1 MELPQL
7 FVEKMKTLLGEEYS
21 DYEACLQRPKQNG
34 IRVNTS
40 KISVEEFKKIAP
52 FEIEPVPWT
61 KNGFFVEAKEQP
73 AKHPFYHAGLYYI
86 QEPSAMAPAA
96 FLPVNPG
103 DKVLDLCAAPGGKST
118 ELGARL
124 EGEGILVSNDISITR
139 TKALLKNLEMF
150 GISNSV
156 IVSEEP
162 KNLVSV
168 FYEYFDKV
176 LVDAPCSGEGMF
188 RKGSNEIKN
197 WAEYGIEPYVKIQ
210 REIILDA
217 VKMLKPGGYLLYSTC
232 TFSPEED
239 EQLIEYLLEKE
250 PALSLADLPDEEGF
264 DRGHPEWTTA
274 GLLDVKKCI
283 RLWPHKIKGEGHF
296 LALLKK
302 DGEPAVNVGK
312 TKPVRADISEEAET
326 FLSECRL
333 RHLDRD
339 CIKEHKGRLILMPKD
354 LPELG
359 RLRVLRHGLLLGEMK
374 KRRFE
379 PSQVLAMALDGD
391 GFARTLDLDLADER
405 LVKYLKCETI
415 LADEKEDGMYL
426 VTVLGYPLGWG
437 KLSKGRLK
445 NKYAPSWRWM

>member
-7 FVEKMKTLLGEEYS
+7 FVDKMKSLLGEEYS
-21 DYEACLQRPKQNG
+21 GYEACLQRPKQNG
-34 IRVNTS
+34 IRVNTA
-40 KISVEEFKKIAP
+40 KISVEEFQKIAP

-61 KNGFFVEAKEQP
+61 TNGFFVGAKEQP

-96 FLPVNPG
+96 FLPVEPG

-124 EGEGILVSNDISITR
+124 RGNGMLVSNDISITR

-162 KNLVSV
+162 KNLVPV

-188 RKGSNEIKN
+188 RKGSSEIKN

-250 PALSLADLPDEEGF
+250 PELSLADMPDHEGF
-264 DRGHPEWTTA
+264 DRGHAEWTVS
-274 GLLDVKKCI
+274 GLHDVKKCI
-283 RLWPHKIKGEGHF
+283 RLWPHKIRGEGHF

-302 DGEPAVNVGK
+302 NGQPGANGQEKKSDGAE
-312 TKPVRADISEEAET
+312 ISPEAET

-333 RHLDRD
+333 DIDKSR
-339 CIKEHKGRLILMPKD
+339 IKEHKGRLILAPKD

-374 KRRFE
+374 KKRFE
-379 PSQVLAMALDGD
+379 PSQVLAMALSAEGYV
-391 GFARTLDLDLADER
+391 RTLDLSLSDDR
-405 LVKYLKCETI
+405 LMKYLKCETI
-415 LADEKEDGMYL
+415 LSDGKEDGMYL
-426 VTVLGYPLGWG
+426 VTFCGYPLGWG
-437 KLSKGRLK
+437 KVSKGRMK

>member
-7 FVEKMKTLLGEEYS
+7 FVEKMKSLLGEEYS
-21 DYEACLQRPKQNG
+21 DYEACLKRPKQNG

-40 KISVEEFKKIAP
+40 KISVEEFQKIAP
-52 FEIEPVPWT
+52 FETEPVPWT
-61 KNGFFVEAKEQP
+61 KNGFFVGPKEKP

-96 FLPVNPG
+96 FLPAEPG

-118 ELGARL
+118 ELGAKLR
-124 EGEGILVSNDISITR
+124 GEGILVSNDISITR

-162 KNLVSV
+162 KNLVPV

-188 RKGSNEIKN
+188 RKGSSEIKN

-239 EQLIEYLLEKE
+239 EQLIEYLLEQE
-250 PALSLADLPDEEGF
+250 PGLSLADLPDCEGF
-264 DRGHPEWTTA
+264 DRGHAEWTVS
-274 GLLDVKKCI
+274 GLQDVKKCI
-283 RLWPHKIKGEGHF
+283 RLWPHRIKGEGHF

-302 DGEPAVNVGK
+302 DGSPASDRKESG
-312 TKPVRADISEEAET
+312 TARAVISEEAEA
-326 FLSECRL
+326 FLSGCRMD
-333 RHLDRD
+333 LDRD
-339 CIKEHKGRLILMPKD
+339 RIKEHKGRLIFMPKE
-354 LPELG
+354 LPDLG

-374 KRRFE
+374 KKRFE
-379 PSQVLAMALDGD
+379 PSQVLAMALSGS
-391 GFARTLDLDLADER
+391 GYVRTLDLSLSDDR
-405 LVKYLKCETI
+405 LMKYLKCETI
-415 LADEKEDGMYL
+415 LADEKEDGVYL
-426 VTVLGYPLGWG
+426 ITVCGYPLGWG
-437 KLSKGRLK
+437 KLSKGRMK

>member
-7 FVEKMKTLLGEEYS
+7 FVEKMKSLLGEEYS
-21 DYEACLQRPKQNG
+21 DYEACLQRPKQSG

-40 KISVEEFKKIAP
+40 KISVEEFRKIAP

-61 KNGFFVEAKEQP
+61 ENGFFVEAKDQP

-96 FLPVNPG
+96 FLPVEPG

-124 EGEGILVSNDISITR
+124 KGEGLLVSNDISITR

-156 IVSEEP
+156 IASEEP
-162 KNLVSV
+162 KNLVPV

-239 EQLIEYLLEKE
+239 EQLIEYLLHQVPE
-250 PALSLADLPDEEGF
+250 LSLVDMPEADGF
-264 DRGHPEWTTA
+264 DRGHPEWTVS
-274 GLLDVKKCI
+274 GLQDVKKCI

-302 DGEPAVNVGK
+302 EGEPAAGAEGQK
-312 TKPVRADISEEAET
+312 RDRAKISQESEA
-326 FLSECRL
+326 FLSECRMD
-333 RHLDRD
+333 LDPNR
-339 CIKEHKGRLILMPKD
+339 IKEHKGRLILTPKD
-354 LPELG
+354 LPDLG

-379 PSQVLAMALDGD
+379 PSQVLAMALSGD
-391 GFARTLDLDLADER
+391 GYARTLDLSLSDER
-405 LVKYLKCETI
+405 LMKYLKCETI

-426 VTVLGYPLGWG
+426 VTVQGYPLGWG
-437 KLSKGRLK
+437 KLSKGRMK

>member
-7 FVEKMKTLLGEEYS
+7 FVEKMKSLLGEEYS
-21 DYEACLQRPKQNG
+21 DYEACLKRPKQNG

-40 KISVEEFKKIAP
+40 KISVEEFQKIAP
-52 FEIEPVPWT
+52 FETEPVPWT
-61 KNGFFVEAKEQP
+61 KNGFFVGPKEQP

-96 FLPVNPG
+96 FLPVEPG

-118 ELGARL
+118 ELGAKLR
-124 EGEGILVSNDISITR
+124 GEGILVSNDISITR

-162 KNLVSV
+162 KNLVPV

-188 RKGSNEIKN
+188 RKGSSEIKN
-197 WAEYGIEPYVKIQ
+197 WDEYGIEPYVKIQ

-239 EQLIEYLLEKE
+239 EQLIEYLLEQE
-250 PALSLADLPDEEGF
+250 PGLSLADLPDCEGF
-264 DRGHPEWTTA
+264 DRGHAEWTVS
-274 GLLDVKKCI
+274 GLQDVKKCI
-283 RLWPHKIKGEGHF
+283 RLWPHRIKGEGHF

-302 DGEPAVNVGK
+302 DGSPASDRKESGNA
-312 TKPVRADISEEAET
+312 RAVISEEAEA
-326 FLSECRL
+326 FLSGCRMD
-333 RHLDRD
+333 LDRD
-339 CIKEHKGRLILMPKD
+339 RIKEHKGRLILMPKE
-354 LPELG
+354 LPDLG

-374 KRRFE
+374 KKRFE
-379 PSQVLAMALDGD
+379 PSQVLAMALSGS
-391 GFARTLDLDLADER
+391 GYVRTLDLSLSDDR
-405 LVKYLKCETI
+405 LMKYLKCETI
-415 LADEKEDGMYL
+415 LADEKEDGVYL
-426 VTVLGYPLGWG
+426 ITVCGYPLGWG
-437 KLSKGRLK
+437 KLSKGRMK

>member
-7 FVEKMKTLLGEEYS
+7 FVDKMKSLLGEEYS
-21 DYEACLQRPKQNG
+21 DYESCLHRPKQNG
-34 IRVNTS
+34 IRVNTA
-40 KISVEEFKKIAP
+40 KISVKEFQKIAP

-61 KNGFFVEAKEQP
+61 ENGFFVGAKEQP

-96 FLPVNPG
+96 FLPVEPG

-124 EGEGILVSNDISITR
+124 KGEGLLVSNDISITR

-150 GISNSV
+150 GIKNSV
-156 IVSEEP
+156 IMSEEP
-162 KNLVSV
+162 KNLVPV
-168 FYEYFDKV
+168 FHEYFDKV

-239 EQLIEYLLEKE
+239 EQLVEYLLQRE
-250 PALSLADLPDEEGF
+250 PALSLADMPEAEGF
-264 DRGHPEWTTA
+264 DRGHPEWTKT
-274 GLLDVKKCI
+274 GLMDVTKCI

-302 DGEPAVNVGK
+302 DGE
-312 TKPVRADISEEAET
+312 TADCRESKNSVCAEISREAEK
-326 FLSECRL
+326 FLSECRMD
-333 RHLDRD
+333 LDKNRM
-339 CIKEHKGRLILMPKD
+339 KEHKGRLILMPEG
-354 LPELG
+354 LPDLG

-374 KRRFE
+374 KRRFD
-379 PSQVLAMALDGD
+379 PSQVLAMALSGD
-391 GFARTLDLDLADER
+391 GYARTLDLSLSDER
-405 LVKYLKCETI
+405 LMKYLKCETI

-426 VTVLGYPLGWG
+426 VTVQGYPLGWG
-437 KLSKGRLK
+437 KLSKGRMK